1 MTKIKEIRDMGPE
14 DLKTKEK
21 SLKKELFELKYQRKI
36 GRAEKPSRFRLI
48 RRDIAKIMTVTNER
62 TKNAK

>member
-1 MTKIKEIRDMGPE
+1 MGSE

-21 SLKKELFELKYQRKI
+21 ALKKELFELKYQRKI

-62 TKNAK
+62 AKNAK